1 MNVKTILIFAGG
13 AAVGAVASFFVTK
26 KFVEDKCAKIYMDKR
41 LDKVKDKAEE
51 PKTDKNLENSGKNEE
66 KSAKKEENLDKWK
79 PKVTSSDLLSAR
91 NDAVAIVSD
100 NEYYVQPAQPCE
112 ETGNPLPYLI
122 EEDDFGVSADY
133 ETDDI
138 TWWLAGGCATDMN
151 YDKIENIDEIVG
163 MANINA
169 LVDAHQ
175 LYGYVRNEALKKEY
189 TIVLTDED
197 PPLFLEED

>member
-13 AAVGAVASFFVTK
+13 AAVGAVASFFITK
-26 KFVEDKCAKIYMDKR
+26 KFVEDKCAKIYMDER
-41 LDKVKDKAEE
+41 LKKAKNEGGE
-51 PKTDKNLENSGKNEE
+51 PKTDEKLENSGKNEE
-66 KSAKKEENLDKWK
+66 NEAQKEENLDKWK

-91 NDAVAIVSD
+91 NDSAAIIND
-100 NEYYVQPAQPCE
+100 NGYSVQPAQPCK